1 MEAVGGAVNVKS
13 LLNYSLNITDFACSC
28 HMSQQTYLKVPF
40 VWEEPRR
47 LVEVPLQLKFE
58 PVQAVSREVLISAL
72 ARVPEFIY

>member
-1 MEAVGGAVNVKS
+1 
-13 LLNYSLNITDFACSC
+13 
-28 HMSQQTYLKVPF
+28 MSQQTYLKVPF